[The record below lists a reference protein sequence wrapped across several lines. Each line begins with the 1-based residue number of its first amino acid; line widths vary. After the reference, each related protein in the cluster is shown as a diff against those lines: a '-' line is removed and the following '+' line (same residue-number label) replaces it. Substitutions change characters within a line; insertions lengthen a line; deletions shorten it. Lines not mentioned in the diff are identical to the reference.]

1 MLKVL
6 CDIDRKK
13 IQELNSETE
22 FKFGDR
28 KVVPSEMSVV
38 ILCNIAGKYV
48 SLKRDVV
55 KGEIPL
61 LVK

>member
-28 KVVPSEMSVV
+28 KVVASEMSVV

-55 KGEIPL
+55 KSEIPL

>member
-6 CDIDRKK
+6 CDTDRKK

-28 KVVPSEMSVV
+28 KVVASKMSVV

-55 KGEIPL
+55 KSEIPL